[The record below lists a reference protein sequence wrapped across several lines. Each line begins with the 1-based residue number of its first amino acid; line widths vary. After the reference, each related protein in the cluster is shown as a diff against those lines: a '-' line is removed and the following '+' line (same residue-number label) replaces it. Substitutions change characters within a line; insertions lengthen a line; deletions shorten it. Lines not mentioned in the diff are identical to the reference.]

1 MTALRRASPHRLLCG
16 GTTSRELLH
25 RAAAS
30 HHYRTEPDLSSL
42 DRSTPPRG
50 RCVFYRAEPGFLLQ
64 GGMRAVVPPNSRC
77 RAFPGGPA
85 DCTDPQERPGGKMME
100 KGQVAW
106 AGGSAGPDLF
116 ILMGR
121 NGFGATHT
129 VWGELADE
137 ASLALELVQAPIEKG
152 LKPGS
157 MRMIADPI
165 SFTVHVV

>member
-1 MTALRRASPHRLLCG
+1 
-16 GTTSRELLH
+16 
-25 RAAAS
+25 
-30 HHYRTEPDLSSL
+30 
-42 DRSTPPRG
+42 
-50 RCVFYRAEPGFLLQ
+50 
-64 GGMRAVVPPNSRC
+64 MRAVVPPNSRC

-116 ILMGR
+116 ILLGR

-137 ASLALELVQAPIEKG
+137 ASLALALELVQAPIEKG